1 MVGPQP
7 LAPRARAPPPLTP
20 TPLPLSLSQIVSTDS
35 PVELRQAAAVNF
47 KNYVKFHWVPKE
59 DGDGGAAAPPAAIP
73 DPEKAQVRGL
83 ITGLMLAA
91 PPIVRAQLAEALALI
106 GATDF
111 PGRWPELLP
120 DLITRLET
128 GPPHAVHGVLETANA
143 IYKRYRGT
151 FMTPSLSAEL
161 DYSQALVRPL
171 LAALEGAL
179 DRARGAAAVLA
190 SAPGEAE
197 AVAAAT
203 LALSTARL
211 AVRVFFS
218 LNSPGLTEDFEAAL
232 PAWMAA
238 LHAALT
244 LPPPPGTAPADPDAE
259 APTDALRRAV
269 CEAATLFLEVNEDEF
284 APFLPPFARD
294 VWALLVGLAPS
305 PGCDGLAMAATR
317 FLTGV
322 AKSVHSSLFGAEGA
336 LAQVCGSVV
345 LPALRLRPEAEEL
358 FEFNYVEYIRRDA
371 EGGDADTRRRAATE
385 LVRALAAR
393 FPEAVTAELS
403 GLVGGLLA
411 TAGAGGPDGWRAK
424 DCAVYLVS
432 ALAARARTS
441 GGGVAGTT
449 ALVDVPDFFG
459 RQVAPELHARATALG
474 AGAAAPPLP
483 PGATPCPAG
492 TIGPDLLAADALR
505 FATLFRATLP
515 TPALLAL
522 LPPAIAC
529 LGAPAN
535 VLHSYAAL
543 FVDRLLSSRVP
554 AAGAAAGGAA
564 GALAPAGA
572 QPPPGTPRV
581 TPADLA
587 PHLAPLL
594 DALFAALD
602 LPDSGENEYLM
613 RAIVRVL
620 SAAGGPA
627 IVPAA
632 PTVLARLAA
641 LLGRAAANPGH
652 PGFTHAL
659 FEAVACLVAQAS
671 PAGEPALAA
680 LEAALFPAL
689 TVILRDDVEDFHPYT
704 FQVLAQLAEARPAV
718 PGGGGGAP
726 GGPPSPLPPAY
737 LSLLGPLLAPAFWE
751 RPANVPSLARFLRAL
766 LLRAGGAVVA
776 GGQLEA
782 VLGVLQKL
790 VSTRAA
796 DGESLAVA
804 VALLRGAPRGAL
816 APYAPTLWGLLFR
829 RLQAA
834 RTPRFAAGVVLFCA
848 ATAALEGGAALA
860 AAVDAVQPGLFAG
873 ALVRQVWAPGLAPAA
888 IGASLADRKLL
899 AAGTA
904 ATLMDVAA
912 LADDPA
918 LWGALLGDAV
928 GIAAGAA
935 TGVGGPHHAHHL
947 HDDDDD
953 GGGEGGG
960 VGAAAA
966 GGHAILRHAARPV
979 EGTPADDALPGV
991 PSPAAALAA
1000 ELARGCAAR
1009 PGVFPALIAAHVP
1022 ADPQARLRDMCAA
1035 AGATLL

>member
-1 MVGPQP
+1 M
-7 LAPRARAPPPLTP
+7 
-20 TPLPLSLSQIVSTDS
+20 
-35 PVELRQAAAVNF
+35 
-47 KNYVKFHWVPKE
+47 
-59 DGDGGAAAPPAAIP
+59 
-73 DPEKAQVRGL
+73 RGL

-106 GATDF
+106 GSTDF

-151 FMTPSLSAEL
+151 FMTPALSAEL
-161 DYSQALVRPL
+161 EYSQALVRPL
-171 LAALEGAL
+171 LGALEGAL
-179 DRARGAAAVLA
+179 ERARSAAAVLG

-232 PAWMAA
+232 PGWMAA

-244 LPPPPGTAPADPDAE
+244 LPTPPGTAPADPDAE
-259 APTDALRRAV
+259 SPSEALRRAV
-269 CEAATLFLEVNEDEF
+269 ADAATLFMEVNEDEF
-284 APFLPPFARD
+284 APFLPSFARD
-294 VWALLVGLAPS
+294 VWALLVNLPAT
-305 PGCDGLAMAATR
+305 PGADGLAMAATR
-317 FLTGV
+317 FLTTV
-322 AKSVHSSLFGAEGA
+322 AKSVHSSLFAADGA

-358 FEFNYVEYIRRDA
+358 FELNYVEYIRRDT

-393 FPEAVTAELS
+393 FPSEVTAELS
-403 GLVGGLLA
+403 RLVGGLLA
-411 TAGAGGPDGWRAK
+411 SSAAGGGGGEDGWRAK

-432 ALAARARTS
+432 ALAARARTA

-449 ALVDVPDFFG
+449 DLVDVPDFFG
-459 RQVAPELHARATALG
+459 RHVSPDLAARAASLASAASG
-474 AGAAAPPLP
+474 SAAPPLP

-492 TIGPDLLAADALR
+492 SIGPDVLAADALR
-505 FATLFRATLP
+505 FATLFRSTLATP
-515 TPALLAL
+515 VLLAL
-522 LPPAIAC
+522 LPHAITC
-529 LGAPAN
+529 LAAPSN

-543 FVDRLLSSRVP
+543 FIDRLLAARVP
-554 AAGAAAGGAA
+554 AAGSGAAAAAAGPGAA
-564 GALAPAGA
+564 TAAPPA
-572 QPPPGTPRV
+572 PSTPRV
-581 TPADLA
+581 SPTDLA

-594 DALFAALD
+594 DRLFAALD
-602 LPDSGENEYLM
+602 HPDSGENEYVM
-613 RAIVRVL
+613 AAITRVI

-627 IVPAA
+627 IAPAA

-641 LLGRAAANPGH
+641 LLGRAASNPGH
-652 PGFTHAL
+652 PGFNHAL
-659 FEAVACLVAQAS
+659 FEAIACLVSQAA

-689 TVILRDDVEDFHPYT
+689 TVVLRDDVADFHPYT
-704 FQVLAQLAEARPAV
+704 FQVLAQLVEARPAV
-718 PGGGGGAP
+718 PGAGGP

-737 LSLLGPLLAPAFWE
+737 LSLLSPLLAPAFWE
-751 RPANVPSLARFLRAL
+751 RPANVPALARFLRAL
-766 LLRAGGAVVA
+766 LLRAGGAIV
-776 GGQLEA
+776 GSGQLEA

-790 VSTRAA
+790 ISTKAA
-796 DGESLAVA
+796 DGESLRVA
-804 VALLRGAPRGAL
+804 VSLLRGAPRGAL
-816 APYAPTLWGLLFR
+816 APYAPTLWSLLFR

-860 AAVDAVQPGLFAG
+860 AAVDSVQPGLFAG

-888 IGASLADRKLL
+888 IGSSLADRKLL
-899 AAGTA
+899 AVGTA
-904 ATLMDVAA
+904 AALVDVPA
-912 LADDPA
+912 LAADPG

-928 GIAAGAA
+928 AIAAGAA
-935 TGVGGPHHAHHL
+935 AGVGGPHRPYHL
-947 HDDDDD
+947 HDEDEDD
-953 GGGEGGG
+953 GAASAAA
-960 VGAAAA
+960 AAAA
-966 GGHAILRHAARPV
+966 GGYVLLRHAAPPP

-991 PSPAAALAA
+991 PSPAAGLAA
-1000 ELARGCAAR
+1000 ELARGCGAR
-1009 PGVFPALIAAHVP
+1009 PGTFPPLIAAHVP

-1035 AGATLL
+1035 AGATLA

>member
-1 MVGPQP
+1 VPQA
-7 LAPRARAPPPLTP
+7 L
-20 TPLPLSLSQIVSTDS
+20 
-35 PVELRQAAAVNF
+35 
-47 KNYVKFHWVPKE
+47 
-59 DGDGGAAAPPAAIP
+59 P

-106 GATDF
+106 GASDF

-120 DLITRLET
+120 DLITRLES

-151 FMTPSLSAEL
+151 FMTPALSAEL
-161 DYSQALVRPL
+161 EYSQALVRPL
-171 LAALEGAL
+171 LGALEGAL
-179 DRARGAAAVLA
+179 ERARGASAVLA

-197 AVAAAT
+197 AVAAAS

-232 PAWMAA
+232 PGWMAA
-238 LHAALT
+238 LHTALT
-244 LPPPPGTAPADPDAE
+244 LPTPPGTTPADPDAE
-259 APTDALRRAV
+259 APADALRRSV
-269 CEAATLFLEVNEDEF
+269 CDAATLFMEVNEDEF
-284 APFLPPFARD
+284 APFLPSFARD
-294 VWALLVGLAPS
+294 VWSLLVGLPAT
-305 PGCDGLAMAATR
+305 PGADGLAMSATR
-317 FLTGV
+317 FLTTV
-322 AKSVHSSLFGAEGA
+322 AKSVHSTLFAAEGA

-345 LPALRLRPEAEEL
+345 LPSLRLRPEAEEL
-358 FEFNYVEYIRRDA
+358 FELNYVEYIRRDT

-393 FPEAVTAELS
+393 FPDAVTAELS
-403 GLVGGLLA
+403 RLVGGLLA
-411 TAGAGGPDGWRAK
+411 SAAGGGCDGWRAK

-432 ALAARARTS
+432 ALAARARTA

-449 ALVDVPDFFG
+449 ALVDVPDFFA
-459 RQVAPELHARATALG
+459 RQVAPELTARAAAL
-474 AGAAAPPLP
+474 GAAAPGSAAPALP
-483 PGATPCPAG
+483 PGATPCPPG
-492 TIGPDLLAADALR
+492 SIGPDVLAASALR

-515 TPALLAL
+515 TPTLLAL

-535 VLHSYAAL
+535 VLHSYAAS
-543 FVDRLLSSRVP
+543 FIDRLLAARVP
-554 AAGAAAGGAA
+554 AATGAANTAPGA
-564 GALAPAGA
+564 
-572 QPPPGTPRV
+572 PPPPSTPRV
-581 TPADLA
+581 SPADLA

-594 DALFAALD
+594 ERLFSALD
-602 LPDSGENEYLM
+602 HPDSGENEYVM
-613 RAIVRVL
+613 KAIVRVL

-627 IVPAA
+627 IAPAA
-632 PTVLARLAA
+632 PMVLARLAG

-652 PGFTHAL
+652 PGFNHAL
-659 FEAVACLVAQAS
+659 FEAIACLVSQAA

-689 TVILRDDVEDFHPYT
+689 TVVLRDDIEVFHPYT
-704 FQVLAQLAEARPAV
+704 FQVLAQLAEARPAAPGAGG
-718 PGGGGGAP
+718 PGGA
-726 GGPPSPLPPAY
+726 PSPLPPAY
-737 LSLLGPLLAPAFWE
+737 LSLLLPLLAPAFWE
-751 RPANVPSLARFLRAL
+751 RPANVPALARFLRAL

-776 GGQLEA
+776 AGQLEA

-790 VSTRAA
+790 VATRAA

-816 APYAPTLWGLLFR
+816 TPYAPTLWGLLFR

-848 ATAALEGGAALA
+848 ASAALEGGAALA

-888 IGASLADRKLL
+888 IGASVADRKLL

-904 ATLMDVAA
+904 AALVDVPA

-918 LWGALLGDAV
+918 LWGSLLGDAV
-928 GIAAGAA
+928 AIAAGAA
-935 TGVGGPHHAHHL
+935 AGVGGPHHPHHL
-947 HDDDDD
+947 HDEDEDGD
-953 GGGEGGG
+953 GGAAAA
-960 VGAAAA
+960 AAAA
-966 GGHAILRHAARPV
+966 GGYAVLRHAARPP
-979 EGTPADDALPGV
+979 EGAPADDALPAI
-991 PSPAAALAA
+991 PSPGAGLAA

-1009 PGVFPALIAAHVP
+1009 PGVYPALIAAHVP

-1035 AGATLL
+1035 AGATLV